1 MDIRAIL
8 MGFTFA
14 LMWSS
19 AFTSARMI
27 VLDAPPL
34 LSLSLRFFLSGLI
47 GVGIALL
54 LRQSWRLTPGQ
65 WRATLLFGLCQNAIY
80 LGLNFIAMQWIEA
93 SVAAIIASSL
103 PLCVALAGWLVLGE
117 RMRPVAVI
125 GLVAGFGGVMLIMGA
140 RWGGGIDPLGIALC
154 VAAVMALT
162 VATLAL
168 RGASSGGNVMMVV
181 GLQMLVGAVLLLPP
195 ALIFEDMVV
204 NWNWRL
210 VLAFIYTT
218 LVPGLAATWV
228 WFRLVGRIGA
238 VRGATFHFLNPF
250 FGVAIAALVLGEAL
264 GPGDLIGVLII
275 MAGILAVQLSKT
287 GAAPV
292 ATPAE
297 ATAPARLARPATP
310 GGRRHGESGG
320 GS

>member
-1 MDIRAIL
+1 

-34 LSLSLRFFLSGLI
+34 MALSLRFFLSGLI
-47 GVGIALL
+47 GVGIALA

-103 PLCVALAGWLVLGE
+103 PLCVALAGWLILGD
-117 RMRPVAVI
+117 RMRPVAVM
-125 GLVAGFGGVMLIMGA
+125 GLVAGFGGVVLIMGA
-140 RWGGGIDPLGIALC
+140 RWGGGIDPLGIVLC
-154 VAAVMALT
+154 VAAVLALT
-162 VATLAL
+162 VATMAL

-181 GLQMLVGAVLLLPP
+181 GLQMMVGAVILLPP
-195 ALIFEDMVV
+195 ALVFEDWVV

-210 VLAFIYTT
+210 VLAFLYTT

-250 FGVAIAALVLGEAL
+250 FGVAIAALLLGEAL
-264 GPGDLIGVLII
+264 GPGDLIGVVII
-275 MAGILAVQLSKT
+275 MGGILAVQLSRSA
-287 GAAPV
+287 AAPL
-292 ATPAE
+292 PASHD
-297 ATAPARLARPATP
+297 AAPP
-310 GGRRHGESGG
+310 RRR
-320 GS
+320 